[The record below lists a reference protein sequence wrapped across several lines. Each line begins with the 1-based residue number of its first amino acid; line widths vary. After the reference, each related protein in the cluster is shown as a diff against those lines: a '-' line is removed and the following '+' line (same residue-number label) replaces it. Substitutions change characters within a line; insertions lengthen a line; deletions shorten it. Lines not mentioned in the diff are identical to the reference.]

1 MCAFALGLLNK
12 FMLLLLCVQ
21 GGCVLQIDPKRG
33 TCLRE
38 LVLPTTQVTSV
49 AFGGPTLEDLYI
61 TTAREDIPAEKL
73 SQPGFMHA
81 GKLFR
86 VTGLGAKGV
95 PAAEFKV
102 DAAVLRAAQ
111 ATSVVSIVPTVETIF
126 KPQVLRA

>member
-1 MCAFALGLLNK
+1 M
-12 FMLLLLCVQ
+12 
-21 GGCVLQIDPKRG
+21 LQIDPKRG

-49 AFGGPTLEDLYI
+49 AFGGPALEDLYI

-73 SQPGFMHA
+73 SEPGFLHA

-86 VTGLGAKGV
+86 VTGLGVKGV

-102 DAAVLRAAQ
+102 DAAALRAAQ
-111 ATSVVSIVPTVETIF
+111 ATAAGSIVTTVETTYT
-126 KPQVLRA
+126 PQMLRA